1 MKHVSTFKRLKPI
14 DKYASIYNG
23 YKPNDGIIIEFEN
36 PDSRLKVLL
45 TREMANNLAMRLNEA
60 EFSWH
65 FHETLVNNTSNMS
78 S

>member
-1 MKHVSTFKRLKPI
+1 MKYVSTFKRLKPI
-14 DKYASIYNG
+14 DKYTSIYNG

-45 TREMANNLAMRLNEA
+45 TREMANDLAMRLNEA
-60 EFSWH
+60 EFSWL

>member
-14 DKYASIYNG
+14 DKYTSIYNR

-36 PDSRLKVLL
+36 SDSRIKVLL
-45 TREMANNLAMRLNEA
+45 TREIANDLAMRLNEA
-60 EFSWH
+60 EFSWY
-65 FHETLVNNTSNMS
+65 FYENLVNNMSNMS